1 MQADNLISI
10 ILIYYIFQESDKSAN
25 LFPNQETWEEWTQ
38 SGNDSSSLWANP
50 QFQDPIGGLYM
61 LQEQSP
67 AWSLGIKQIEL
78 NNFGVQDASK
88 YHV

>member
-1 MQADNLISI
+1 M
-10 ILIYYIFQESDKSAN
+10 
-25 LFPNQETWEEWTQ
+25 TWEEWIQ

-50 QFQDPIGGLYM
+50 QFQNPNEGLYV
-61 LQEQSP
+61 LEEQSP